1 MSIIFSFLVFD
12 FVFYSISTLLGLLQ
26 ASCLFLLKFGLPLGF
41 LLSLQVRLGLDIM
54 QNVALVVL
62 GGERLVVAQLYRQIG
77 NG

>member
-26 ASCLFLLKFGLPLGF
+26 ASCLFLLEFGLPLGF
-41 LLSLQVRLGLDIM
+41 LFALQVRWGLHIM

-62 GGERLVVAQLYRQIG
+62 GGERFVVAQLNRQIG